1 MQVITD
7 FDRRIGYV
15 YDLATKIT
23 TPLAKGWMALGKWG
37 VEKDRKPKM
46 ELLQDFGA
54 LYLYLGMLEWKA
66 WEQNTFYLEHDE
78 EGCPIWQYP
87 STIADPKL
95 IDCILKYFG
104 CQCTGTRNILRKF
117 GVYPLGVKPDGI
129 DYMHIE
135 EGIAPCSNRLFQID
149 KPYGEDSV

>member
-15 YDLATKIT
+15 YDLANKVTCGLTQQWFSMGEWGI
-23 TPLAKGWMALGKWG
+23 KGRNK
-37 VEKDRKPKM
+37 KM
-46 ELLQDFGA
+46 DLLQDFSV

-78 EGCPIWQYP
+78 DGCPIFQYP
-87 STIADPKL
+87 STIADEEVIK
-95 IDCILKYFG
+95 CIEKHFA
-104 CQCTGTRNILRKF
+104 CQCVGFRNILRKF
-117 GVYPLGVKPDGI
+117 GVWPLGEKPDGI

-135 EGIAPCSNRLFQID
+135 QGTPPCDDRRFQID
-149 KPYGEDSV
+149 KPYGEDFV